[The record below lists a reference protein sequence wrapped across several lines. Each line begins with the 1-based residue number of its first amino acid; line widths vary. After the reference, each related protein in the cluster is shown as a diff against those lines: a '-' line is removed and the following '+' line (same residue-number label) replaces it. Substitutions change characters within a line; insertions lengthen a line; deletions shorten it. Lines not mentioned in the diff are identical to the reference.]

1 MKLNEIKQ
9 VMKGEY
15 DLTEGV
21 IPVHLTMTLEQV
33 ISAGKVTNN
42 VQHFIMAGLIG
53 LLKDGNLARWPR
65 DINAYPMN
73 TNAAVIEAVKNLTPQ
88 ESVEMATWLLSCLKE
103 TEAFESNCYMNQS
116 MDYIDWMK
124 WVLRRQD

>member
-1 MKLNEIKQ
+1 MKLNEIKN

-42 VQHFIMAGLIG
+42 VQYFVMAGLIG

-65 DINAYPMN
+65 DLNAYPMN
-73 TNAAVIEAVKNLTPQ
+73 TSSAVIDAVKNLTPA
-88 ESVEMATWLLSCLKE
+88 ESVEMATWLLETLKQ
-103 TEAFESNCYMNQS
+103 TEALESSMYSNHSMNPT
-116 MDYIDWMK
+116 DWVK